1 MSQQKKGKSFTYIGG
16 LDAVTIY
23 LPIHTINV
31 KPGEPFE
38 VCAEDALTLSDHA
51 NFEETTGAPVVA
63 TTETAKEATL

>member
-16 LDAVTIY
+16 LDSVTVY

-38 VCAEDALTLSDHA
+38 VCAEDASALKNHA
-51 NFEETTGAPVVA
+51 NFQETTGASVA
-63 TTETAKEATL
+63 ATETAEEAKS